1 VLKLPDSGDGPPDAW
16 VSHGDG
22 YVSIT
27 TVANWARAQGALH
40 GPLKRQVV
48 VANVE
53 SGPYELCAGPSVL
66 AALATDRHP
75 PDSACVSGELLPGGE
90 LTLELK
96 SAN

>member
-1 VLKLPDSGDGPPDAW
+1 
-16 VSHGDG
+16 
-22 YVSIT
+22 
-27 TVANWARAQGALH
+27 
-40 GPLKRQVV
+40 LKRQVVV

-66 AALATDRHP
+66 AALATDRQP